1 MRLYSQKIPVIAMDI
16 VRALTT
22 DEDIE
27 TSSPREVEADIEAVL
42 KEYLRM
48 ERDLTEKAKDRV
60 EQVGGSR
67 QDLGRIKKLMAE
79 QRNVGLGQESIS
91 YILDQLLAI
100 FMSSRHV
107 EEIYAEDAEIRRK
120 MRKVLEKHM
129 AAEEELESEV
139 RARLKNVEEGSKTWD
154 VEYAKVMEQVKRK
167 RGLV

>member
-1 MRLYSQKIPVIAMDI
+1 MDI

-22 DEDIE
+22 DQDIE
-27 TSSPREVEADIEAVL
+27 VTSPREVEADIESVL

-67 QDLGRIKKLMAE
+67 QDLGRFKKIIAE

-91 YILDQLLAI
+91 YILDQILAI

-107 EEIYAEDAEIRRK
+107 DEIFSEDVEIRRK

-129 AAEEELESEV
+129 AAEEELENEV

-167 RGLV
+167 RGLS